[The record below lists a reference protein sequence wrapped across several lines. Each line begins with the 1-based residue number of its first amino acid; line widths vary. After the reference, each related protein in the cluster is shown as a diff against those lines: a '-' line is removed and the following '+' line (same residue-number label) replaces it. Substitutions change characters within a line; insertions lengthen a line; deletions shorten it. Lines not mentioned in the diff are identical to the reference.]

1 MTARLAL
8 LEDDTRQTAP
18 VAPAPLIR
26 SAAFSFGEL
35 SNAAPCTAN
44 TLGLEALGVMGVDEL
59 PVSAG
64 GLLRAIAGAVVR
76 GEPALT
82 ESVLVAMKHAIL
94 SAPDVG
100 AKAQRELV
108 ALCNGA
114 LNLLDHPSAH
124 ANSAHR

>member
-1 MTARLAL
+1 
-8 LEDDTRQTAP
+8 
-18 VAPAPLIR
+18 
-26 SAAFSFGEL
+26 
-35 SNAAPCTAN
+35 
-44 TLGLEALGVMGVDEL
+44 MGVDEL

-64 GLLRAIAGAVVR
+64 GLLRAIAGAVAR